1 MTQWQN
7 KGIVNTG
14 CPTHRRPRRSKCA
27 GSLLCPAGDEGT
39 LKQTDSRDGNP
50 MQKSDV
56 FKQGSSNGFVTQRL
70 HCTVNHLLRITHS
83 QIKRVDS
90 KENTF

>member
-1 MTQWQN
+1 
-7 KGIVNTG
+7 
-14 CPTHRRPRRSKCA
+14 
-27 GSLLCPAGDEGT
+27 
-39 LKQTDSRDGNP
+39 

-70 HCTVNHLLRITHS
+70 HCTVNHLLRVTHS